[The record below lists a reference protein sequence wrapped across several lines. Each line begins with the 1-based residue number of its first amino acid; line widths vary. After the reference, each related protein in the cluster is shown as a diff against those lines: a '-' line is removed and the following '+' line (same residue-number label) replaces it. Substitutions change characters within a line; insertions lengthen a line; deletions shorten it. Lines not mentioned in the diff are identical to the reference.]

1 MLTKIAG
8 WALIAFAVYYLVTDP
23 AGAAG
28 VVLGVVHGRPPAPS
42 HRSPATCRK
51 DYP

>member
-8 WALIAFAVYYLVTDP
+8 WALIAFAAYYLVTDP

-28 VVLGVVHGRPPAPS
+28 AVLGVLHGL
-42 HRSPATCRK
+42 RSAASSLSAFAR
-51 DYP
+51 DL

>member
-8 WALIAFAVYYLVTDP
+8 WALIAFAAYYLATDP

-28 VVLGVVHGRPPAPS
+28 AVLGILHGLRSAASSLSQFAS
-42 HRSPATCRK
+42 HF
-51 DYP
+51 